1 MDFDLNIVYKE
12 LIKEIELECKVLLF
26 NVVILKPRKN
36 PCNNKAVHNACGMY
50 FNDIISKMVIT
61 KI

>member
-26 NVVILKPRKN
+26 NVVILKPREN
-36 PCNNKAVHNACGMY
+36 PCNNEAVHNACDMY
-50 FNDIISKMVIT
+50 FNDIIPKIVIT